1 VDYVEEVPSG
11 SAIAIGTELNL
22 VHRLAITHK
31 DKKIFEL
38 SGDSCPMCANMF
50 RTSLA
55 DLCFTLENLE
65 KANRIAVREDIKAD
79 AKIALERMLEV
90 GK

>member
-1 VDYVEEVPSG
+1 
-11 SAIAIGTELNL
+11 
-22 VHRLAITHK
+22 
-31 DKKIFEL
+31 
-38 SGDSCPMCANMF
+38 MCANMF

-55 DLCFTLENLE
+55 DLCFTLENLDS
-65 KANRIAVREDIKAD
+65 ANRIVVRDDIKAD